1 MFFDNQNDLNIIINN
16 ISNDNN
22 TISNVKEG
30 LIKGNMF
37 NKEYKPYKNIEPKLI
52 EALNEENK
60 LLLNIYE
67 LDFALIDL
75 SLYLDLHKDDEDIY
89 KIFKMYLNKY
99 NDYKKLYEEKYY
111 ILCQDSNLKDTYT
124 WVDNS
129 ITTGGIKYV

>member
-22 TISNVKEG
+22 NLSNIKEG

-37 NKEYKPYKNIEPKLI
+37 NKEYMPYKNIEPKLI
-52 EALNEENK
+52 ETLNEESK

-75 SLYLDLHKDDEDIY
+75 SLYLDLHKDNEDIY
-89 KIFKMYLNKY
+89 KIFKMYQNKY
-99 NDYKKLYEEKYY
+99 NDYKKLYEDKYY

>member
-1 MFFDNQNDLNIIINN
+1 MFFDNQNDLNIIIND

-22 TISNVKEG
+22 ILSNVKEG

-37 NKEYKPYKNIEPKLI
+37 NKEYIPYKMIEPKLI
-52 EALNEENK
+52 EATNEESK

-75 SLYLDLHKDDEDIY
+75 GLYLDLHKEDEDIY
-89 KIFKMYLNKY
+89 KIFKMYKNKY

>member
-1 MFFDNQNDLNIIINN
+1 MFFDNQNDLNIIIND

-22 TISNVKEG
+22 ILSNVKEG

-37 NKEYKPYKNIEPKLI
+37 NKEYIPYKMIEPKLI
-52 EALNEENK
+52 EATNEESK

-75 SLYLDLHKDDEDIY
+75 GLYLDLHKEDEDIY
-89 KIFKMYLNKY
+89 KIFKMYKNKY
-99 NDYKKLYEEKYY
+99 NDYKKLYEDKYY

>member
-1 MFFDNQNDLNIIINN
+1 MFFDNQNDLNIIIND

-22 TISNVKEG
+22 TLTNVKEG

-37 NKEYKPYKNIEPKLI
+37 NKEYIPYKNISPKSL
-52 EALNEENK
+52 EALNEETK
-60 LLLNIYE
+60 LLLDIYE

-89 KIFKMYLNKY
+89 KIFKMYKNKY
-99 NDYKKLYEEKYY
+99 NDYKKLYEDKYY